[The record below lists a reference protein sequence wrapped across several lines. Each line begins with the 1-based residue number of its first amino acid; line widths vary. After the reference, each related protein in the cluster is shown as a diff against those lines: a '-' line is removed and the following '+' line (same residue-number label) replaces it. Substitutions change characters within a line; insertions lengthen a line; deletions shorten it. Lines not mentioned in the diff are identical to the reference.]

1 MAKNKGQTD
10 IIIYPAWCKG
20 CAICVTFCPAKALA
34 LNESGKAGVVAGEE
48 CINCGFCE
56 SHCPD
61 FAIMVRPRQTYGRR
75 HTDKIDKVEETAA
88 ETSPVD
94 VKTE

>member
-10 IIIYPAWCKG
+10 IVIFPAWCKG
-20 CAICVTFCPAKALA
+20 CAICVSFCPAKVLA
-34 LNESGKAGVVAGEE
+34 LNESGKAEAVASEE

-61 FAIMVRPRQTYGRR
+61 FAILVRPKQAHGRR
-75 HTDKIDKVEETAA
+75 RTDKPDTAEDKPAGA
-88 ETSPVD
+88 SPED
-94 VKTE
+94 VKPE